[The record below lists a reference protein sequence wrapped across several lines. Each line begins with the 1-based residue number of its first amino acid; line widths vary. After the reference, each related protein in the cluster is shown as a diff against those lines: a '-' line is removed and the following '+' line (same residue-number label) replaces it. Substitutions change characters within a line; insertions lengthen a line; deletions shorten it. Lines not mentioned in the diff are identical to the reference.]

1 MIGRELTKRH
11 QELLRGTT
19 GAILDRISAPKG
31 EITVVVGPVNTSDM
45 LNDQQSAT
53 GAVADAVEMFGR
65 LTNSGRSRRA
75 AMSEAARAFSVPA
88 RVVYAAVEEAKKSVE

>member
-1 MIGRELTKRH
+1 
-11 QELLRGTT
+11 
-19 GAILDRISAPKG
+19 
-31 EITVVVGPVNTSDM
+31 
-45 LNDQQSAT
+45 
-53 GAVADAVEMFGR
+53 VADAVEMFGR